1 MFQLLS
7 IHSPFLCALSQK
19 FYKKYIFQCKK
30 MHICEKNGNFK
41 KMLKNECESFYMFA
55 PPVKVP
61 VGCCDYVKF
70 FIWVKILFLVEVLF
84 LM

>member
-30 MHICEKNGNFK
+30 LHICEKNGNFK
-41 KMLKNECESFYMFA
+41 KYDQNECTPFYMFV
-55 PPVKVP
+55 PPLQVTLGVCVWVEFFTGVEIFFLVKV
-61 VGCCDYVKF
+61 
-70 FIWVKILFLVEVLF
+70 LL
-84 LM
+84 